1 MTVSLSTTP
10 SWGSVSSLGVVTLL
24 VLKSFGAAIQHEVLE
39 IRPDLVEV
47 LLLLVHVLQLAL
59 GQVHCIP
66 FLQGEGATAR
76 CRRGPPGKTQK
87 TPEEAVDG
95 TRRSSSWMLAQ
106 QRDRLISSSTI
117 VDIEAFATPQGSPVE
132 EPLAPSFRAED
143 RVRIN
148 PSSQLRS
155 W

>member
-87 TPEEAVDG
+87 TPERSRRWHPPLVLVDVG
-95 TRRSSSWMLAQ
+95 TAARQAHILQHYSRHRGV
-106 QRDRLISSSTI
+106 RD
-117 VDIEAFATPQGSPVE
+117 
-132 EPLAPSFRAED
+132 APGK
-143 RVRIN
+143 
-148 PSSQLRS
+148 PC
-155 W
+155 